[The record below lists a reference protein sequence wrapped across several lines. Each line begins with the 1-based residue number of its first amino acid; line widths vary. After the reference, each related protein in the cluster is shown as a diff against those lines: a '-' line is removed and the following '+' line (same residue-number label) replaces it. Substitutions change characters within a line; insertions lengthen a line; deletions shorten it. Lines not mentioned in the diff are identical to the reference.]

1 MAWTIDFDK
10 KAKKE
15 FSNLDK
21 SVQKQ
26 IDKFLLK
33 LMKNANLRQFGEALK
48 GNMQS
53 FWRYR
58 VGDYRLI
65 CSIED
70 KILTVV
76 VIRIKHRKEVYKKNV

>member
-15 FSNLDK
+15 FVSLDK
-21 SVQKQ
+21 STQKQ

-33 LMKNANLRQFGEALK
+33 LMKSANPRQFGEALK
-48 GNMQS
+48 GNMQF
-53 FWRYR
+53 FWHYR

-70 KILTVV
+70 NVLTVIV
-76 VIRIKHRKEVYKKNV
+76 LRVKHRKEVYKKNV

>member
-15 FSNLDK
+15 FAALNK
-21 SVQKQ
+21 SAKKQ

-33 LMKNANLRQFGEALK
+33 LIRSENPRQFGEALK
-48 GNMQS
+48 SNLQP

-70 KILTVV
+70 NVLTVV
-76 VIRIKHRKEVYKKNV
+76 VLRVKHRKEVYKKNV